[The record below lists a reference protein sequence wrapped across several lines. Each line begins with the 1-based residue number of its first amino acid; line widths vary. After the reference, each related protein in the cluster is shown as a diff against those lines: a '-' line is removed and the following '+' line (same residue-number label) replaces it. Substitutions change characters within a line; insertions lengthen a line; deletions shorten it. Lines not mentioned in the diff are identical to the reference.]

1 MMLLLSFLSF
11 PLSYI
16 HNKCVTLFVCKSNR
30 WIKMDV
36 ILKNL
41 YLSFANAVGMI
52 ILENIEPVDS

>member
-1 MMLLLSFLSF
+1 
-11 PLSYI
+11 
-16 HNKCVTLFVCKSNR
+16 
-30 WIKMDV
+30 MDV